1 MLPEIR
7 HFLFIGH
14 LDKNVHSCS
23 LEPGYSFEISEPV
36 DDVDGYSLVS
46 KFFLFSCSIFPD
58 LGLEP
63 RMVECSFAIE
73 SLLWVCDQKTLDQ
86 VLTFV
91 RNDLKLL
98 VVEVEIG
105 VFYFVKYFF

>member
-1 MLPEIR
+1 
-7 HFLFIGH
+7 
-14 LDKNVHSCS
+14 
-23 LEPGYSFEISEPV
+23 
-36 DDVDGYSLVS
+36 
-46 KFFLFSCSIFPD
+46 
-58 LGLEP
+58 
-63 RMVECSFAIE
+63 MVECSFTIE